1 MPRCVLPNTAYRQTR
16 THRFADIAAAGSRSC
31 PSRPPIQ
38 GCADARGAVFPHL
51 VVSLCVRICPT
62 FFLVRGRTKAQ
73 RVGKVGKETAAPA
86 QPRGMRMRQC
96 LFPCVFECLYV
107 FVCVCVFVCRP
118 ACVRACTHALYG
130 CIYEHAYMY
139 VQLYVGSCVYT
150 HSPTVYTCAQR
161 ERDMEVEATEQ
172 AEAGQSGAEELFV
185 RYVDL
190 LPLAQMPHA
199 EHQSAFLQV
208 LSACTHTLHPA
219 PTLFLFPS
227 VSLPLSH
234 ASAQELIREIQKV
247 RMVFERKE
255 KECLAGLEALRPLL
269 LDLIALTQ
277 PHLQVRVNA

>member
-1 MPRCVLPNTAYRQTR
+1 M
-16 THRFADIAAAGSRSC
+16 H
-31 PSRPPIQ
+31 
-38 GCADARGAVFPHL
+38 AR
-51 VVSLCVRICPT
+51 
-62 FFLVRGRTKAQ
+62 
-73 RVGKVGKETAAPA
+73 
-86 QPRGMRMRQC
+86 
-96 LFPCVFECLYV
+96 
-107 FVCVCVFVCRP
+107 
-118 ACVRACTHALYG
+118 THALYV

-150 HSPTVYTCAQR
+150 HSPTVHTCAQG

-190 LPLAQMPHA
+190 LPLAHMPHA

-208 LSACTHTLHPA
+208 WSGFLHACTRSCVCARTHTFHPA
-219 PTLFLFPS
+219 PALFLFRS
-227 VSLPLSH
+227 VSLTLSH

-269 LDLIALTQ
+269 LDLIALSQ
-277 PHLQVRVNA
+277 PLLQVSVNA